1 MEKINK
7 NNALINKLISQTRDK
22 KLIWTITSKPDK
34 YVLFLQQNQIIVE
47 CSNKI
52 IGRPI
57 YEFVIVDMFGN
68 IIEKLTFNPIGAEQS
83 FSIIKNLFNEV
94 KCSVDSKIGSAI
106 DSIISELG

>member
-7 NNALINKLISQTRDK
+7 NNMLIGKLISQTRDK

-47 CSNKI
+47 CSNRVF
-52 IGRPI
+52 GRPI

-68 IIEKLTFNPIGAEQS
+68 IIEKLTFDPIGTEQA
-83 FSIIKNLFNEV
+83 FFNIKNLFNEV
-94 KCSVDSKIGSAI
+94 KYSVDSKISTTI